1 MFTNLFF
8 PGVAGVRVERL
19 WRDGATLHLAVVGTQ
34 RRVPCPLCQRHSK
47 RPHSRY
53 ERTLADLPCGGARVV
68 VHLRVR
74 RFVCRVPWCRRK
86 IFAERLPDLVAPF
99 ARRTARLAAHLL
111 RAAFD
116 LGGEPGAAHLV
127 TEGIQ
132 TSARTLLRLVRAA
145 PLPSVGPVRVV
156 GLDDWA
162 RRRGRTYATILVN
175 LETHTIIDLLPD
187 REVATVAAWLAGHP
201 EIEVV
206 SRDRAGAY
214 AEAIRQGA
222 PQATQ
227 VADRWHILKN
237 LGDAVE
243 RALARRHQALRAAAE
258 AVLRDEQARRAP
270 LLVRGLD
277 GTPPDPPPAAA
288 PSAPLERAAGERA
301 ACRARRQARY
311 EEVHALLHAGLS
323 LAEIARRLH
332 LARKTVRPL
341 ARAPECPTP
350 APRPHLLAPFEPYLR
365 HRWAQGCRNARALFD
380 EVQARGYRGSYAH
393 LRHALTGWRDAPARQ
408 GRAAWVPTPPPPA
421 LPPLRPV
428 SPRQARW
435 LVLRP
440 TEDLDANERA
450 FLAHLL
456 AAHPDIRTLQELA
469 QAFCALVRGRDADAL
484 EPWLQA
490 AEASGCTDLRGF
502 AAGVRRDRTAVD
514 AGLTLEWSQGQT
526 EGKVNK
532 VKTTKRAMYG
542 RATFDLLRRR
552 VLHAA

>member
-1 MFTNLFF
+1 MLTNLFF

-19 WRDGATLHLAVVGTQ
+19 WREGTTLHLVAVGT
-34 RRVPCPLCQRHSK
+34 RRRARCPLCQRRSK
-47 RPHSRY
+47 RPHSHY
-53 ERTLADLPCGGARVV
+53 DRTLADLPCGGARVV

-99 ARRTARLAAHLL
+99 ARRTARLSAHAL
-111 RAAFD
+111 RTAFD
-116 LGGEPGAAHLV
+116 LGGEPGAAHLAA
-127 TEGIQ
+127 EGIQ
-132 TSARTLLRLVRAA
+132 ASARTLLRLVRVA
-145 PLPSVGPVRVV
+145 PLPPAGPVRVL

-175 LETHTIIDLLPD
+175 LETHVIIDLLPD
-187 REVATVAAWLAGHP
+187 REVATVATWLAGHP

-222 PQATQ
+222 PQAVQ
-227 VADRWHILKN
+227 VADRWHVLKN

-243 RALARRHQALRAAAE
+243 RALVRHHQALRMTAE
-258 AVLRDEQARRAP
+258 EILRAEQEQRPPRSVAVPMDTIL
-270 LLVRGLD
+270 
-277 GTPPDPPPAAA
+277 DPPGTL
-288 PSAPLERAAGERA
+288 PSTPLERATSERDA
-301 ACRARRQARY
+301 RRAHRQARY
-311 EEVHALLHAGLS
+311 DEVQALLGAGLS

-332 LARKTVRPL
+332 LARKTVRTL
-341 ARAPECPTP
+341 AHAPACPTP

-365 HRWAQGCRNARALFD
+365 HRWAQGCRNARGLFD
-380 EVQARGYRGSYAH
+380 EVRARGYRGSYAH
-393 LRHALTGWRDAPARQ
+393 LRHALTGWRDEPARH
-408 GRAAWVPTPPPPA
+408 GRSAWTPTPLPPA
-421 LPPLRPV
+421 LSTLRPV

-440 TEDLDANERA
+440 TEDLDADERA

-456 AAHPDIRTLQELA
+456 AAHPDIRMLQELA
-469 QAFCALVRGRDADAL
+469 QAFCALVRGRDSDAL
-484 EPWLQA
+484 TPWLQA
-490 AEASGCTDLRGF
+490 AEASGCADLRGF
-502 AAGVRRDRTAVD
+502 AEGIRRDRAAVD
-514 AGLTLEWSQGQT
+514 ASLTLEWSQGQT

-542 RATFDLLRRR
+542 RSTFDLLRRR